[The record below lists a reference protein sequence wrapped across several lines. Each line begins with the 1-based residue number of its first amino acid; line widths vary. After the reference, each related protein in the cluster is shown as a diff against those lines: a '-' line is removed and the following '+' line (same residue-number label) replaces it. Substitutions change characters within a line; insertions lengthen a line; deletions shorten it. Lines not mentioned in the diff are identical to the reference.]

1 MNYQQQSN
9 PFSDAF
15 ARVRSRQSW
24 NERLTHWEKPA
35 SDSEED
41 MIERAA
47 SNIRKLMPGN
57 AWLTSEGV
65 QIAPQGSY
73 HNNTNVRQESDLD
86 LRAVHPSIRVEYA
99 QDVRVESANVVLGY
113 TFPGPTLGQ
122 IVAQMRSEMASMF
135 TRQFGALNVE
145 TDGNKAIRVKSVPG
159 SRAPVDVVPCS
170 RLHYV
175 RWDGY
180 RYVVTEGVAIQARDG
195 TITFNFPDQH
205 HGNGI
210 QKRART
216 QLRFKRN
223 VRMLKRLRD
232 ELVEGGAIKAEE
244 VPSFLVECLVYA
256 VEDSY
261 FLVETDDRYDRLLRV
276 VTRIHE
282 QLNDASW
289 VGAAREINGVK
300 LLFGSHQGWT
310 LDAAKKFSAE
320 AWVRLMA

>member
-1 MNYQQQSN
+1 
-9 PFSDAF
+9 
-15 ARVRSRQSW
+15 
-24 NERLTHWEKPA
+24 
-35 SDSEED
+35 
-41 MIERAA
+41 
-47 SNIRKLMPGN
+47 
-57 AWLTSEGV
+57 
-65 QIAPQGSY
+65 
-73 HNNTNVRQESDLD
+73 
-86 LRAVHPSIRVEYA
+86 
-99 QDVRVESANVVLGY
+99 VVLGY

-159 SRAPVDVVPCS
+159 SRAPVDVVPWS

-205 HGNGI
+205 HGNRI

-289 VGAAREINGVK
+289 VGAAREING
-300 LLFGSHQGWT
+300 
-310 LDAAKKFSAE
+310 
-320 AWVRLMA
+320 